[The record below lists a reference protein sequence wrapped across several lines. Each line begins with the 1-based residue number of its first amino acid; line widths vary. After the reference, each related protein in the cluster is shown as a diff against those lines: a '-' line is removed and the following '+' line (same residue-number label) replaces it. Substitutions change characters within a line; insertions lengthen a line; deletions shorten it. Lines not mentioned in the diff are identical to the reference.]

1 MKSFRRAFLI
11 GTALLFGDF
20 LFRNSVDIF
29 FNWLSSFFRFV
40 EQSFSFGEVV
50 LTVVLAPFVL
60 SFLWEL
66 ISETASESNYLPSFL
81 IHLLGNIVIRIMA
94 VVLVIGGL
102 YVFLERERDRIP
114 TYNGILLGGSGISES
129 KLKHNRRL
137 RDELEEQIQDKQ
149 RELRDKQS
157 DLDD

>member
-1 MKSFRRAFLI
+1 
-11 GTALLFGDF
+11 
-20 LFRNSVDIF
+20 
-29 FNWLSSFFRFV
+29 
-40 EQSFSFGEVV
+40 
-50 LTVVLAPFVL
+50 
-60 SFLWEL
+60 
-66 ISETASESNYLPSFL
+66 
-81 IHLLGNIVIRIMA
+81 MA